1 MRIAASVFFLFLTL
15 TLATTAS
22 AQSPAVRVF
31 LTDNLASMT
40 DNLSLAV
47 KEGGG
52 WGVADGWGIAEWAF
66 RDFAGRG
73 ECQGLTV
80 TSQPWRA
87 HFTISTPRNQGG
99 DEVLDFD
106 LSSGNLVAVLDGWG
120 DMLYAGSTRQF
131 ENALKDACEAI
142 DRHVTGG
149 AELITIGEA
158 GGR

>member
-1 MRIAASVFFLFLTL
+1 MRIAASVLFLFL
-15 TLATTAS
+15 TLATTAG

-47 KEGGG
+47 REGGG
-52 WGVADGWGIAEWAF
+52 LGVADGWGIAEWAF
-66 RDFAGRG
+66 REFAGRD

-87 HFTISTPRNQGG
+87 HFTISTPRNQGQGG
-99 DEVLDFD
+99 DAILDFD
-106 LSSGNLVAVLDGWG
+106 LGSGNRVAVLDGWG
-120 DMLYAGSTRQF
+120 DRRYAGSTRQF
-131 ENALKDACEAI
+131 ANALNDACEAI
-142 DRHVTGG
+142 DQHVTGG

>member
-1 MRIAASVFFLFLTL
+1 M
-15 TLATTAS
+15 
-22 AQSPAVRVF
+22 F
-31 LTDNLASMT
+31 LTDNLSSMT

-47 KEGGG
+47 REGGG
-52 WGVADGWGIAEWAF
+52 LGVADGWGIAEWAF
-66 RDFAGRG
+66 REFAGRE

-99 DEVLDFD
+99 DAILDFD
-106 LSSGNLVAVLDGWG
+106 LGSGNLVAVLDGWG

-131 ENALKDACEAI
+131 ANALSDACEAI
-142 DRHVTGG
+142 DQHVTGG

-158 GGR
+158 GW

>member
-1 MRIAASVFFLFLTL
+1 MRIAASVFLLFLTL
-15 TLATTAS
+15 GATAG

-31 LTDNLASMT
+31 LTDNLTSMT
-40 DNLSLAV
+40 DNLTLAV
-47 KEGGG
+47 REDGG

-66 RDFAGRG
+66 REFADRD

-87 HFTISTPRNQGG
+87 HFTISIPRNLGQGG
-99 DEVLDFD
+99 DAGLDFD
-106 LSSGNLVAVLDGWG
+106 FSGGNPVAVLDGWG
-120 DMLYAGSTRQF
+120 DMLYAGSTIQF

-142 DRHVTGG
+142 DRHVMGG
-149 AELITIGEA
+149 ADLITIGEA

>member
-15 TLATTAS
+15 ATTAG

-40 DNLSLAV
+40 GNLSLAV
-47 KEGGG
+47 REGG
-52 WGVADGWGIAEWAF
+52 GWGIAEWAF
-66 RDFAGRG
+66 PEFADRD

-80 TSQPWRA
+80 TSQPWKA
-87 HFTISTPRNQGG
+87 HFTISTPRNQREGG
-99 DEVLDFD
+99 DLDFA
-106 LSSGNLVAVLDGWG
+106 GNIVAVLDGWG
-120 DMLYAGSTRQF
+120 DMLYAGSTIQF
-131 ENALKDACEAI
+131 ANAVKDACEAI
-142 DRHVTGG
+142 DRHVMGG

>member
-15 TLATTAS
+15 ATTAG

-52 WGVADGWGIAEWAF
+52 LGVADGWGIAEWAF
-66 RDFAGRG
+66 REFAGRG
-73 ECQGLTV
+73 ECRGLMV

-87 HFTISTPRNQGG
+87 HFTISTPRQRRD
-99 DEVLDFD
+99 DELVLDFD
-106 LSSGNLVAVLDGWG
+106 LGSGNLVAVFDGWG

-131 ENALKDACEAI
+131 GNALKDACEAI
-142 DRHVTGG
+142 DRHVEGG